1 MSTTRQSVRLG
12 LLLLVITTLLLLL
25 GTKMDGPI
33 SESQI
38 SFGIPSID
46 PADDGYRN
54 DEDEYLNRRYFRLRT
69 NVVSYDTRET
79 DSEEQTAAGSGS
91 GGVRTRSH
99 VREFKKADAVRCLDA
114 LSVKRSRRPMHITF
128 IGDSTVRHTLSVL
141 FGLVCSQLNLN
152 FLKQFNQ

>member
-12 LLLLVITTLLLLL
+12 FTLLVITTLLLILL
-25 GTKMDGPI
+25 GTIMDEPI
-33 SESQI
+33 LESQT
-38 SFGIPSID
+38 FGNPSID

-79 DSEEQTAAGSGS
+79 DSEEQTTAASVN

-99 VREFKKADAVRCLDA
+99 VREFKKADAVRCLDS
-114 LSVKRSRRPMHITF
+114 LSVKRNRRPMHIAF
-128 IGDSTVRHTLSVL
+128 IGDSTVRQHFVSFIRVS
-141 FGLVCSQLNLN
+141 F
-152 FLKQFNQ
+152 

>member
-12 LLLLVITTLLLLL
+12 LLSLVIMTLLLLL
-25 GTKMDGPI
+25 GTIMDGPI
-33 SESQI
+33 LESQT
-38 SFGIPSID
+38 FGNPID

-54 DEDEYLNRRYFRLRT
+54 DEDEYLNRRYFRLST

-114 LSVKRSRRPMHITF
+114 LSVQRNRRPMHIAF
-128 IGDSTVRHTLSVL
+128 IGDSTVRQHFVSFIRVS
-141 FGLVCSQLNLN
+141 F
-152 FLKQFNQ
+152 

>member
-12 LLLLVITTLLLLL
+12 FLLLVIMTLLLLL

-33 SESQI
+33 LESQI

-69 NVVSYDTRET
+69 DVVSYDTRET

-99 VREFKKADAVRCLDA
+99 VREFKKADAVRCLDS
-114 LSVKRSRRPMHITF
+114 LSVKRNGRPMHIAF
-128 IGDSTVRHTLSVL
+128 IGDSTVRQHFVSFIRVSLITIKS
-141 FGLVCSQLNLN
+141 
-152 FLKQFNQ
+152 